1 MTQELLDMRWV
12 IKSSSAWRKE
22 EEYYLQLWST
32 EQITEK
38 INLFLVQIVYIAFA
52 TYAVWLTA
60 RGLHLRSKSSPF
72 PEGKAEFQ
80 RGWEIYPK
88 SSSH

>member
-1 MTQELLDMRWV
+1 MTQQLLDMRWV

-38 INLFLVQIVYIAFA
+38 INLFLVQIVHIAFA
-52 TYAVWLTA
+52 TYAVWFTA

-80 RGWEIYPK
+80 RGWEIYPR